1 MRAIE
6 GVNCLERNALILNMI
21 HDDIARRKSA
31 WHDRRHPGDLHGS
44 SIGALLQTELV
55 VTAAARQAQNIRLR
69 SIATIKISGQ
79 PRGEWN
85 GRNEGRKNVP
95 RTSQLD
101 IKKGR

>member
-44 SIGALLQTELV
+44 SIGAPPQTELV
-55 VTAAARQAQNIRLR
+55 VMAAARQAQNIRLR
-69 SIATIKISGQ
+69 SIAAIKISGQ
-79 PRGEWN
+79 PQGEWN
-85 GRNEGRKNVP
+85 GRNDGRKNVP